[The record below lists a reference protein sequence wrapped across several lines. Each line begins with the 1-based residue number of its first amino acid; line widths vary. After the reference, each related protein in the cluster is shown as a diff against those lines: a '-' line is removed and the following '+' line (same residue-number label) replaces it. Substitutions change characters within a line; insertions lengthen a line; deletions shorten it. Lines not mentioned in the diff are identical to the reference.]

1 MSSTLRGIAD
11 SLATGLQSVTWGIT
25 STVVER
31 KNWANIDVDAMS
43 SPRVFVVPGNADV
56 SRISRQM
63 MQVDYTV
70 TVFVGRHVTTDAEV
84 DGMLDLADSVM
95 LQVRAHDFGS
105 TVIWPA
111 GVTSPQTVGIDIN
124 PDDALTER
132 NVWRAVITATY
143 RVFESNVLPTV

>member
-1 MSSTLRGIAD
+1 MSSTLRALAD

-25 STVVER
+25 STTVER
-31 KNWANIDVDAMS
+31 KNWANIDVDAMGV
-43 SPRVFVVPGNADV
+43 PRVFVVPGNADV
-56 SRISRQM
+56 TRISRQV

-95 LQVRAHDFGS
+95 LQVRAHSFGAGV
-105 TVIWPA
+105 TWPA
-111 GVTSPQTVGIDIN
+111 GVTSPQTVGIDLN

-143 RVFESNVLPTV
+143 RVFEANVLPV